1 MLDRRHSALLFRL
14 AVRPAD
20 RSARDVLGELRR
32 VILDGALPP
41 GTSIPVGE
49 VADAFGVSHIPVR
62 EALKTLTGEG
72 LIQHRRNLGY
82 AVAQLTASELAEM
95 YIVRQTLETAALAA
109 AVEQATDAERRTVAE
124 TNDLLESALREGDP
138 QSYHRQSRHFHLGLA
153 RPSRMLRLL
162 HMLEY
167 AWNITEPVQ
176 LMVHVDHSQ
185 RTVLHDDHRVMLQ
198 AFLDRDT
205 AQLLAASTIHHQ
217 RLNAVVSTLPADS
230 GLIADDPPTQ

>member
-1 MLDRRHSALLFRL
+1 MTDRRHSALLFRL
-14 AVRPAD
+14 AVRPVGCSQQD
-20 RSARDVLGELRR
+20 ILDELRR

-41 GTSIPVGE
+41 GTAVPVGE

-72 LIQHRRNLGY
+72 LIQHRRNFGY
-82 AVAQLTASELAEM
+82 SVAQLTASELAEM
-95 YIVRQTLETAALAA
+95 YIVRQTLESAALAA
-109 AVEQATDAERRTVAE
+109 AVDRADDAERH
-124 TNDLLESALREGDP
+124 ALRDINIQLETALAEGDP
-138 QSYHRQSRHFHLGLA
+138 QNYHRQSRHFHLGLA

-176 LMVHVDHSQ
+176 LMVHVEQSQ
-185 RTVLHDDHRVMLQ
+185 RALLHQDHRVMLE

-205 AQLLAASTIHHQ
+205 ERLLSVSALHHQ
-217 RLNAVVSTLPADS
+217 RLNAVVSTLPAHS
-230 GLIADDPPTQ
+230 GLVADEA

>member
-1 MLDRRHSALLFRL
+1 MTDRRHSALLFRL
-14 AVRPAD
+14 AVRPVGGSQQAILD
-20 RSARDVLGELRR
+20 ELRR

-41 GTSIPVGE
+41 GTPIPVGE
-49 VADAFGVSHIPVR
+49 VAEAFGVSHIPVR

-82 AVAQLTASELAEM
+82 SVAQLTASELGEM
-95 YIVRQTLETAALAA
+95 YIVRQTLEAAALAA
-109 AVEQATDAERRTVAE
+109 AVERATDAERRSVAE
-124 TNDLLESALREGDP
+124 INDRLDKALRDGDP

-176 LMVHVDHSQ
+176 LMVHVEQSQ
-185 RTVLHDDHRVMLQ
+185 RAVLHDDHRVMVQ
-198 AFLDRDT
+198 AFLDGDT
-205 AQLLAASTIHHQ
+205 QQLLSASAMHHQ
-217 RLNAVVSTLPADS
+217 RLSAVVATLPTDT
-230 GLIADDPPTQ
+230 GLVAEGPKI

>member
-1 MLDRRHSALLFRL
+1 MTDRRHSALLFRL
-14 AVRPAD
+14 AVRPVGCSQQD
-20 RSARDVLGELRR
+20 ILDELRR

-41 GTSIPVGE
+41 GTAVPVGE

-72 LIQHRRNLGY
+72 LIQHRRNFGY
-82 AVAQLTASELAEM
+82 SVAQLTASELAEM
-95 YIVRQTLETAALAA
+95 YIVRQTLESAALAA
-109 AVEQATDAERRTVAE
+109 AVDRADDAERH
-124 TNDLLESALREGDP
+124 ALRDINIQLETALADGDP
-138 QSYHRQSRHFHLGLA
+138 QNYHRQSRHFHLGLA

-176 LMVHVDHSQ
+176 LMVHVEQSQ
-185 RTVLHDDHRVMLQ
+185 RALLHQDHRVMLE

-205 AQLLAASTIHHQ
+205 ERLLSVSALHHQ
-217 RLNAVVSTLPADS
+217 RLNAVVSTLPAHS
-230 GLIADDPPTQ
+230 GLVADEA